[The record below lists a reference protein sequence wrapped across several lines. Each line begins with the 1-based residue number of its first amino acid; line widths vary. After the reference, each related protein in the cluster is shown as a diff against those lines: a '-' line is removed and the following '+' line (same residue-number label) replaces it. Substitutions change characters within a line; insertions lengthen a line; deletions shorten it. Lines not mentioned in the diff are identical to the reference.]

1 MKVLLS
7 TLWAVLAAAT
17 SAMAQAPPEPRGV
30 VFAGVGYSRTADD
43 EGLLGAGAALSIGA
57 GLHVTPGLSVQAV
70 FDRIPYHR
78 DEDYLA
84 FDGRVL
90 FIGVEAAFQS
100 QRPRVRPFVTIGAGI
115 MNDQKDWTHR
125 TQPGPGQPRV
135 EGVTTHEYTLA
146 AMRSSGGVDVRL
158 TEALSLRV
166 GLTFHGLLD
175 TGDDLAAHFILQP
188 AIGAA
193 WRW

>member
-1 MKVLLS
+1 M
-7 TLWAVLAAAT
+7 AVFAAGT
-17 SAMAQAPPEPRGV
+17 PAMAQAPAEPRGV
-30 VFAGVGYSRTADD
+30 AFAGVGYARTADD
-43 EGLLGAGAALSIGA
+43 EGLLGAGAALSVGA
-57 GLHVTPGLSVQAV
+57 GLRVTPGLTVQAV

-90 FIGVEAAFQS
+90 FLGVEAAFQS
-100 QRPRVRPFVTIGAGI
+100 QRPRVRPFVTIGAGV
-115 MNDQKDWTHR
+115 MNDRKDWTHR
-125 TQPGPGQPRV
+125 TQIGPGQSRV
-135 EGVTTHEYTLA
+135 ESITQHEYTLA

-158 TEALSLRV
+158 TDALSLRI

-175 TGDDLAAHFILQP
+175 TGDDLAAHLILQP
-188 AIGAA
+188 AVGAA

>member
-1 MKVLLS
+1 
-7 TLWAVLAAAT
+7 
-17 SAMAQAPPEPRGV
+17 MAQAPAEPRGV
-30 VFAGVGYSRTADD
+30 VFAGVGYARTADD
-43 EGLLGAGAALSIGA
+43 EGLLGAGAALSVGA
-57 GLHVTPGLSVQAV
+57 GLRVTSGLTVQAV

-100 QRPRVRPFVTIGAGI
+100 QRPRVRPFVTIGAGV
-115 MNDQKDWTHR
+115 MHDRKDWTHK
-125 TQPGPGQPRV
+125 TQTSPGQSRV
-135 EGVTTHEYTLA
+135 ESVTTHEYTLA
-146 AMRSSGGVDVRL
+146 AMRSSGGIDVRL
-158 TEALSLRV
+158 TDALSLRI

-175 TGDDLAAHFILQP
+175 TGNDLAAHLIVQP
-188 AIGAA
+188 AVGAA

>member
-1 MKVLLS
+1 M
-7 TLWAVLAAAT
+7 AVLAAAT
-17 SAMAQAPPEPRGV
+17 SATAQAPAEPRGV
-30 VFAGVGYSRTADD
+30 VFAGVGYARTADD
-43 EGLLGAGAALSIGA
+43 EGLLGAGAALSGGA
-57 GLHVTPGLSVQAV
+57 GLRVTPGLTVQAV

-100 QRPRVRPFVTIGAGI
+100 QRPRVRPFVTIGAGV

-125 TQPGPGQPRV
+125 TQPGPGQFRV
-135 EGVTTHEYTLA
+135 ESITHHEYTLPA
-146 AMRSSGGVDVRL
+146 IRSSGGVDVRL
-158 TEALSLRV
+158 TDALSLRV
-166 GLTFHGLLD
+166 GLTFHDLLD
-175 TGDDLAAHFILQP
+175 TGDGDDLAAHFILQP
-188 AIGAA
+188 AVGVA

>member
-1 MKVLLS
+1 M
-7 TLWAVLAAAT
+7 AVLATATAAT
-17 SAMAQAPPEPRGV
+17 AQAPAESRGV
-30 VFAGVGYSRTADD
+30 VFASVGYARTVDD
-43 EGLLGAGAALSIGA
+43 EGLLGAGAALSVGA
-57 GLHVTPGLSVQAV
+57 GLRVTRGLSVQAV

-90 FIGVEAAFQS
+90 FIGVEAAVQS

-115 MNDQKDWTHR
+115 MNDRKDWTHR
-125 TQPGPGQPRV
+125 TQTDPGQGRV
-135 EGVTTHEYTLA
+135 ESVTEHEYTF
-146 AMRSSGGVDVRL
+146 AMLRSSGGIDVRL
-158 TEALSLRV
+158 TDALSLRA

-175 TGDDLAAHFILQP
+175 TGNDLAAHLILQP
-188 AIGAA
+188 AVGVA

>member
-7 TLWAVLAAAT
+7 TLIAALAAAT
-17 SAMAQAPPEPRGV
+17 PAMAQPPTEPRGV
-30 VFAGVGYSRTADD
+30 VFASVGYARTADD
-43 EGLLGAGAALSIGA
+43 EGLLGAGAALSVGA
-57 GLHVTPGLSVQAV
+57 GLRVTPGLTVQAV

-100 QRPRVRPFVTIGAGI
+100 QRPRVRPFVTIGAGV

-125 TQPGPGQPRV
+125 TQIGPGQSRV
-135 EGVTTHEYTLA
+135 ESVTEHEYTLA
-146 AMRSSGGVDVRL
+146 AMRSSGGIDVRL
-158 TEALSLRV
+158 TDALSLRV

-175 TGDDLAAHFILQP
+175 TGNDLAAHLILQP
-188 AIGAA
+188 AVGVA

>member
-1 MKVLLS
+1 MKILLS
-7 TLWAVLAAAT
+7 TLTVMLAAAMP
-17 SAMAQAPPEPRGV
+17 AIAQTPSGPRGV
-30 VFAGVGYSRTADD
+30 VFAGAGYARTADD
-43 EGLLGAGAALSIGA
+43 EGLLGAGAALSVGA
-57 GLHVTPGLSVQAV
+57 GWRLTPGLTVQAV

-100 QRPRVRPFVTIGAGI
+100 QRPRVRPFVTVGAGI
-115 MNDQKDWTHR
+115 MNDRKDWTHR
-125 TQPGPGQPRV
+125 TQIGPGQVRV
-135 EGVTTHEYTLA
+135 ESITEHEYTLA
-146 AMRSSGGVDVRL
+146 AMRSSGGVDGRL
-158 TEALSLRV
+158 TDALSLRV

-175 TGDDLAAHFILQP
+175 TGDDLAAHIILQP
-188 AIGAA
+188 AVGVA

>member
-1 MKVLLS
+1 M
-7 TLWAVLAAAT
+7 AVLAAAT
-17 SAMAQAPPEPRGV
+17 SATAQAPAEPRGV
-30 VFAGVGYSRTADD
+30 AFAGVGYARTADD
-43 EGLLGAGAALSIGA
+43 EGLLGAGAALSVGA
-57 GLHVTPGLSVQAV
+57 GLRVTPGLTVQAV

-90 FIGVEAAFQS
+90 FLGVEAAFQS
-100 QRPRVRPFVTIGAGI
+100 QRPRVRPFVTIGAGV

-125 TQPGPGQPRV
+125 TQPGPGQFRV
-135 EGVTTHEYTLA
+135 ESITHHEYTLA
-146 AMRSSGGVDVRL
+146 AMRSSGGVDVRM
-158 TEALSLRV
+158 TDALSLRI

-175 TGDDLAAHFILQP
+175 TGDDLAAHLILQP
-188 AIGAA
+188 AVGVA

>member
-7 TLWAVLAAAT
+7 TVTVMLAAAMP
-17 SAMAQAPPEPRGV
+17 AMAQTPSEPRGV
-30 VFAGVGYSRTADD
+30 VFAGMGYARTADD
-43 EGLLGAGAALSIGA
+43 EGLLGSGAALSFGA
-57 GLHVTPGLSVQAV
+57 GLQVTRGLTVQAV

-100 QRPRVRPFVTIGAGI
+100 QRPRVRPFFTIGAGI
-115 MNDQKDWTHR
+115 MNDQKAWTHR
-125 TQPGPGQPRV
+125 TQIGPGQARV
-135 EGVTTHEYTLA
+135 ETITDHEYTLA

-158 TEALSLRV
+158 TGALSLRA

-175 TGDDLAAHFILQP
+175 TGDDLAAHVILQP
-188 AIGAA
+188 AVGVA

>member
-7 TLWAVLAAAT
+7 TLIAVVAAAT
-17 SAMAQAPPEPRGV
+17 PAMAQAPPEPRGV
-30 VFAGVGYSRTADD
+30 VFAGVGYARTADD
-43 EGLLGAGAALSIGA
+43 EGLLGAGPALNVGA
-57 GLHVTPGLSVQAV
+57 GVHVTAGLSVQAV

-90 FIGVEAAFQS
+90 FVGVEAAFQS
-100 QRPRVRPFVTIGAGI
+100 QRPRVRPFVTVGAGI
-115 MNDQKDWTHR
+115 MNDRKDWTHR
-125 TQPGPGQPRV
+125 TQIGPGQPRV
-135 EGVTTHEYTLA
+135 ESVSRHEYTLA
-146 AMRSSGGVDVRL
+146 ALRSSGGLDVRL
-158 TEALSLRV
+158 TDALSLRA

-175 TGDDLAAHFILQP
+175 TGDDLAAHLILQP
-188 AIGAA
+188 AAGVA

>member
-1 MKVLLS
+1 M
-7 TLWAVLAAAT
+7 AMLAAAT
-17 SAMAQAPPEPRGV
+17 SATAQAPAEPRGV
-30 VFAGVGYSRTADD
+30 VFAGVGYARTADD
-43 EGLLGAGAALSIGA
+43 EGLLGAGAALSVGA
-57 GLHVTPGLSVQAV
+57 GLQVTPGLTVQAV

-115 MNDQKDWTHR
+115 MNDRKDWTHR
-125 TQPGPGQPRV
+125 TQTGPGQIRV
-135 EGVTTHEYTLA
+135 ESVTTHAYTLA
-146 AMRSSGGVDVRL
+146 MMRSSGGIDVRL
-158 TEALSLRV
+158 TDTLSLRA

-175 TGDDLAAHFILQP
+175 TGDDLAAHLILQP
-188 AIGAA
+188 TVGAA

>member
-7 TLWAVLAAAT
+7 TLMAVLAAAT
-17 SAMAQAPPEPRGV
+17 SAMAQAPAEPRGV
-30 VFAGVGYSRTADD
+30 VFASVGYARTADD
-43 EGLLGAGAALSIGA
+43 EGLLGAGAALSVGA
-57 GLHVTPGLSVQAV
+57 GLRVTPGLTVQAV

-100 QRPRVRPFVTIGAGI
+100 QRPRVRPFVTIGAGV

-125 TQPGPGQPRV
+125 TQLGPGQSGWRASPSTSTRWP
-135 EGVTTHEYTLA
+135 
-146 AMRSSGGVDVRL
+146 AMRSSGGIDVRL
-158 TEALSLRV
+158 TDALSLRV

-175 TGDDLAAHFILQP
+175 TGDDLAAHLILQP
-188 AIGAA
+188 AVGVA

>member
-1 MKVLLS
+1 MKILLS
-7 TLWAVLAAAT
+7 TLMAVLAAAT
-17 SAMAQAPPEPRGV
+17 SAMAQAPAEPRGV
-30 VFAGVGYSRTADD
+30 VFAGVGYARTADD
-43 EGLLGAGAALSIGA
+43 EGLLGAGAALSVGA
-57 GLHVTPGLSVQAV
+57 GLRVTPGLTVQAV

-100 QRPRVRPFVTIGAGI
+100 QRPRFRPFVTIGAGV

-125 TQPGPGQPRV
+125 TQLGPGQPRV
-135 EGVTTHEYTLA
+135 ESVTEHEYTLA

-158 TEALSLRV
+158 TDALSLRV

-175 TGDDLAAHFILQP
+175 TGDDLAAHLILQP
-188 AIGAA
+188 AVGVA